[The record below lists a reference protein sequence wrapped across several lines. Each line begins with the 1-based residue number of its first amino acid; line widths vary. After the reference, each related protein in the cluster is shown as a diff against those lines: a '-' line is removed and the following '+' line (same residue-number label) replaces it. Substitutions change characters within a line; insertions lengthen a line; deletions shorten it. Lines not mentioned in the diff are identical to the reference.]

1 MSDGPV
7 VDVRDAFC
15 LHPVPGGAVAAL
27 RGLTLRVAPGERV
40 VVHGPNGSGKTTLLR
55 VLAGEQPLS
64 AGSAVVAGLSVGIG
78 HGGPGLRRSAGRQ
91 ADRVA
96 RWRATQVGWVD
107 QHPARTLRP
116 ELDVLANVVLQQ
128 RIAGVDL
135 ATAEHAG
142 RELLDRLEVGHL
154 AGRRPDTLSGGEAQ
168 RVAVCAALAHRPQ
181 LVLADEPTG
190 ELDAAAALAVYDAL
204 AAAVAQAGACLV
216 LVSHDRRAARVADR
230 VVRIRDGRLSETWRP
245 HRSPSVATDPGDPG
259 SAGAEVEELLVV
271 DDRGWLRLPEALRR
285 QARGWAAGDSA
296 VVRAS
301 LEPDGEILLE
311 PASLDPVSWAPGL
324 RPPPAGP
331 DTRPPAL
338 TPPAATVEPGEPVA
352 TMRGVSKAFGERRLF
367 DGVQLEA
374 LPGRLLVVRGRS
386 GAGKST
392 ALRILLGLDRP
403 DCGTVTLDGS
413 DLGQLDR
420 EATALVRRRC
430 CAVVGQD
437 VHLAET
443 LDAAGNLE
451 LARAVRGLRP
461 EPDAVA
467 AALDGLGLAPVLG
480 RQARLLSGGERQR
493 TAVARAL
500 VVQPRL
506 LVLDEPTSQ
515 LDEASAQALVTVL
528 VATARAGCAVV
539 VASHDPVVVGRADAV
554 VDLEPGPEPGP
565 A

>member
-1 MSDGPV
+1 MTAEPV

-55 VLAGEQPLS
+55 VLAGEQQLS
-64 AGSAVVAGLSVGIG
+64 AGSATVAGLSVGIG
-78 HGGPGLRRSAGRQ
+78 YGGGPGLRRSAGRE

-107 QHPARTLRP
+107 QHAARTLRP
-116 ELDVLANVVLQQ
+116 ELDVLANIVLQQ
-128 RIAGVDL
+128 RIAGIDL
-135 ATAEHAG
+135 AVAEACG

-154 AGRRPDTLSGGEAQ
+154 SARRPDTLSGGEAQ

-245 HRSPSVATDPGDPG
+245 RRIASAATDHGGAVVSGD
-259 SAGAEVEELLVV
+259 AVDELLVV
-271 DDRGWLRLPEALRR
+271 DDRGWLRLPEALRSIP
-285 QARGWAAGDSA
+285 GESA
-296 VVRAS
+296 VVRAR
-301 LEPDGEILLE
+301 LDEDGEIVLQ
-311 PASLDPVSWAPGL
+311 PATLDPDARTAGGTSAPG
-324 RPPPAGP
+324 
-331 DTRPPAL
+331 
-338 TPPAATVEPGEPVA
+338 AATAEPVELVEAVEPVGPVA

-367 DGVQLEA
+367 TGVELDA
-374 LPGRLLVVRGRS
+374 VPGRLLVVRGRS

-392 ALRILLGLDRP
+392 ALRVLLGLERP

-413 DLGQLDR
+413 DLGPLDR
-420 EATALVRRRC
+420 EGTAAVRRRC

-451 LARAVRGLRP
+451 LARAVRGLP
-461 EPDAVA
+461 PAPDEVA
-467 AALDGLGLAPVLG
+467 QTLRDLGLGPVVG

-539 VASHDPVVVGRADAV
+539 VASHDPVVVDPADAV
-554 VDLEPGPEPGP
+554 LDLEPGPV
-565 A
+565 